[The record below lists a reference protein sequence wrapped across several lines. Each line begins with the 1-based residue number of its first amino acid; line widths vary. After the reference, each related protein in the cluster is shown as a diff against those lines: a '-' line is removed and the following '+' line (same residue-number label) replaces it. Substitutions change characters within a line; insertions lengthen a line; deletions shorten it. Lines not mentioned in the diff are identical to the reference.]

1 MRTVISARRQRI
13 AAVVDPVER
22 LTRPAFALLGRTLTP
37 KPADPAQAPT
47 TAAVKPEAEPYAGG
61 DGPVGVLLL
70 HGYTGSPR
78 SMVGWGRR
86 LEANGYRVSVPRL
99 PGHGTSW
106 PELNTTGWMDWYGAA
121 EEAFETLSDACTQ
134 VFVAGLSMGGALAL
148 RLAQTHPGRISGLV
162 LVNPVINITDPRM
175 RILWLLKTLP
185 SFPGIA
191 NDIARPGED
200 EGGYDRLPLRGLHS
214 QTALWRAV
222 QQDLA
227 SITEPLMI
235 FRSLVDH
242 VADPSSVEL
251 IRSGVSSVDQSY
263 RELTRSF
270 HVATLDYD
278 AEQIVEGSLAFVKR
292 LTRVD

>member
-1 MRTVISARRQRI
+1 MI
-13 AAVVDPVER
+13 APVER
-22 LTRPAFALLGRTLTP
+22 LTRPAFALLGRTLAP
-37 KPADPAQAPT
+37 KAADPGRAPT
-47 TAAVKPEAEPYAGG
+47 TAVVKPEATPYTGG

-78 SMVGWGRR
+78 SMVGWAHR
-86 LEANGYRVSVPRL
+86 LEEAGHRVSVPRL

-106 PELNTTGWMDWYGAA
+106 PELNMTAWTDWYEAA
-121 EEAFETLSDACTQ
+121 EEAFETLAGQCDQ
-134 VFVAGLSMGGALAL
+134 VFVTGLSMGGALAL

-175 RILWLLKTLP
+175 RILWLLKALP

-222 QQDLA
+222 KRDLG
-227 SITEPLMI
+227 SVTEPLLV
-235 FRSLVDH
+235 FRSLTDH

-251 IRSGVSSVDQSY
+251 IRTGVSSKDRSY

-278 AEQIVEGSLAFVKR
+278 AEQIVEGSLAFVER
-292 LTRVD
+292 LTRVG